1 MRNNALD
8 DIAAM
13 QERRLQAAQGL
24 RGRLRMRLGM
34 TLKRGVWLAVIHSA
48 ELFKRVFDIT
58 VSIVALILAAPLML
72 FIAML
77 VRLDGGPVFF
87 KQRRVGL
94 NGREFGMLKFRSMC
108 VDAEARLQ
116 ELLAKNEK
124 AQGVT
129 FKMKND
135 PRVTRIGR
143 FIRKASI
150 DELPQFFNVL
160 CGDMSIVGPRP
171 PLPREVVQYSGAD
184 RRRLH
189 AKPGITCLWQVG
201 ERQGG
206 FWEIGDRNRIDF
218 DEQVALDVRYIESRS
233 LSRDLWIL
241 LKTIPAIVL
250 GKGV

>member
-72 FIAML
+72 FIALL

-135 PRVTRIGR
+135 PRITPIGR
-143 FIRKASI
+143 IIRKFSI
-150 DELPQFFNVL
+150 DELPQLINIL
-160 CGDMSIVGPRP
+160 RGDMTIVGPRP
-171 PLPREVVQYSGAD
+171 AVPREVALYKVWQ
-184 RRRLH
+184 RRRLSVR
-189 AKPGITCLWQVG
+189 PGLTCYWQVSG
-201 ERQGG
+201 RN
-206 FWEIGDRNRIDF
+206 EIGFDEWMQLDLKYVDNWNLKIDF
-218 DEQVALDVRYIESRS
+218 ELI
-233 LSRDLWIL
+233 
-241 LKTIPAIVL
+241 LKTFPVVL
-250 GKGV
+250 TGRGAS